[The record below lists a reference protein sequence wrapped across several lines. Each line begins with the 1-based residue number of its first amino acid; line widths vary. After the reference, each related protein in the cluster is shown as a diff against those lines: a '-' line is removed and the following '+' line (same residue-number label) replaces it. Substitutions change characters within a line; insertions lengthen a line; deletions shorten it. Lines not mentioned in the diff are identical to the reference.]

1 MASGKEFDMQTC
13 KNCGTVLDDD
23 LRFCT
28 ECGTALRPVRYE
40 PPTERMGIDPTLIIP
55 PARATDAPADA
66 PATTP
71 PPPPSNTAQVIL
83 KTAIA
88 TILLISFGSLI
99 TWLVIRD
106 GRDTGKI
113 TEMRAEGSGSNQS
126 NSRNSN
132 ESTVASSMPTPYS
145 NTNMAV
151 NRNTSAT
158 APTPYPAPTT
168 PPPTT
173 TAPPSQKLA
182 YLNKSDVR
190 LRDRADIKA
199 TVIRENLTYGTKL
212 IVLGTSSKVDNV
224 WVQSENRYVR
234 SSWVYVQLEDDPS
247 TRGWVVSYVV
257 SYR

>member
-1 MASGKEFDMQTC
+1 MQTC

-40 PPTERMGIDPTLIIP
+40 PPTERMDIDPTLIIP
-55 PARATDAPADA
+55 PARVTDA
-66 PATTP
+66 P
-71 PPPPSNTAQVIL
+71 PPPPTSQPANNNTKVVL

-88 TILLISFGSLI
+88 TILLISFGGLI

-106 GRDTGKI
+106 GRETGKI
-113 TEMRAEGSGSNQS
+113 TEMRADGGGGNQS
-126 NSRNSN
+126 NNRNGNENSN
-132 ESTVASSMPTPYS
+132 ATTPTPYS

-151 NRNTSAT
+151 NRNTQAT
-158 APTPYPAPTT
+158 APTPYPTQTPT
-168 PPPTT
+168 PTQA
-173 TAPPSQKLA
+173 APPAQKLA

-190 LRDRADIKA
+190 LRDRDDIKG
-199 TVIRENLTYGTKL
+199 TVIRENLTYGTRL

-234 SSWVYVQLEDDPS
+234 SSWVYVQLEDSPS
-247 TRGWVVSYVV
+247 IKGWVVSYVV